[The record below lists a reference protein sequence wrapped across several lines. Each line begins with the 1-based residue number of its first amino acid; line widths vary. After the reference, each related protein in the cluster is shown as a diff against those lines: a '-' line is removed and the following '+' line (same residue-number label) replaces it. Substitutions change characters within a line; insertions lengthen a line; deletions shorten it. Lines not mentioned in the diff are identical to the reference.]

1 MNRTMFATVL
11 VLTLTV
17 ILSSFAVSAQQTRAV
32 PPNDN
37 FVSATPIKIGKNYKV
52 PDIGAATNE
61 TGEPVA
67 TCRGDTIANSV
78 WFTFSQPTFST
89 VFLSTFGTVLATENF
104 ENFDTVLA
112 VYELTAPGVFT
123 ERACSDDINGIAAA
137 QIVFAPT
144 PGITYYVVAGTFS
157 DSDFLPQST
166 LKLSS
171 RMLTTRITVPNANFE
186 QPLTGSDWKTK
197 NTGDDQVECT
207 NPAYPA
213 SSANCTFRFTGTPG
227 VTSKLVQTIPFPA
240 GFQPRKN
247 AYLASYFHYRVMD
260 ALTIGK
266 AKVKFVVSYSDGTPP
281 SVKVVNLTGAAH
293 TPGYVYRQIVQ
304 PLKSGKIAS
313 IKIVVVFGS
322 QAGSLMFDDVGIYYA
337 TDSAT
342 RGSGLLPVPSAA
354 DEEQGM
360 D

>member
-1 MNRTMFATVL
+1 MLMKRSTLSAFL

-17 ILSSFAVSAQQTRAV
+17 IFASVSASAQQPRAV

-78 WFTFSQPTFST
+78 WFTFSQPQFST
-89 VFLSTFGTVLATENF
+89 VFLSTFGTLLATENF

-112 VYELTAPGVFT
+112 VYELTAPGVFN
-123 ERACSDDINGIAAA
+123 ERACSDDANGIAAA

-157 DSDFLPQST
+157 DSVFLPQST

-197 NTGDDQVECT
+197 NAGDDQVECS

-213 SSANCTFRFTGTPG
+213 SAADCAFRFAGTPG

-240 GFQPRKN
+240 AFVPRKN
-247 AYLASYFHYRVMD
+247 AYLNSYFHYRVMD
-260 ALTIGK
+260 AATIGK
-266 AKVKFVVSYSDGTPP
+266 AKVKFIISYSDGTPP
-281 SVKVVNLTGAAH
+281 SVKVVNLTGAAA
-293 TPGYVYRQIVQ
+293 TPGYVYRQIAQ
-304 PLKSGKIAS
+304 PVKSGKIAS
-313 IKIVVVFGS
+313 VKIVVAFGS
-322 QAGSLMFDDVGIYYA
+322 STGTLMFDDVGMYYA
-337 TDSAT
+337 ADSAT
-342 RGSGLLPVPSAA
+342 RGSGLLPVPPAA
-354 DEEQGM
+354 SEKQ
-360 D
+360 